1 MNTKSFRTLAL
12 GPLLFA
18 AVAGIALTLSGCVID
33 TSPNDGYGYGCQSDL
48 FVDWQIQNPA
58 GGAVTCAAA
67 GAATVV
73 INIDGVNYPQT
84 CAPNKSFGSQDIILQ
99 QNYASYNVTVN
110 LEDASGNAL
119 AVPQTT
125 AIDVTYC
132 GSYLTPGPALL
143 VVTPTA
149 Q

>member
-12 GPLLFA
+12 GPLLLA
-18 AVAGIALTLSGCVID
+18 TVVGLGLAVSGCVVD
-33 TSPNDGYGYGCQSDL
+33 SSPNDGYGYGCQSKL

-73 INIDGVNYPQT
+73 IDIDGVDYPQV
-84 CAPNKSFGSQDIILQ
+84 CGADKAFGSQNILLQ
-99 QNYASYNVTVN
+99 QNYATYNVTVN

-125 AIDVTYC
+125 SIDVTVC
-132 GSYLTPGPALL
+132 GSYQTPGAALL
-143 VVTPTA
+143 VVTPPA

>member
-1 MNTKSFRTLAL
+1 MNTKSFRTLGL

-18 AVAGIALTLSGCVID
+18 AAVGLGLALSGCVVD
-33 TSPNDGYGYGCQSDL
+33 SSPDGYGYGCQSTL
-48 FVDWQIQNPA
+48 YVDWQIQNPA
-58 GGAVTCAAA
+58 GGSVTCAAA
-67 GAATVV
+67 GAASVV
-73 INIDGVNYPQT
+73 INIDGVNYPQS
-84 CAPNKSFGSQDIILQ
+84 CPPNKVLGYQYIDLQ

-125 AIDVTYC
+125 SVDVTVC
-132 GSYLTPGPALL
+132 GNYQTPGPALL
-143 VVTPTA
+143 VVTPPA

>member
-12 GPLLFA
+12 GPVLFA
-18 AVAGIALTLSGCVID
+18 VVGGLGLALSGCVVD
-33 TSPNDGYGYGCQSDL
+33 SSSDDGYDYGCQSDL
-48 FVDWQIQNPA
+48 YVDWQIQNPA
-58 GGAVTCAAA
+58 GGSVTCAAA

-73 INIDGVNYPQT
+73 INIDGVNYPQI
-84 CAPNKSFGSQDIILQ
+84 CPANRVSGFQDIALQ

-125 AIDVTYC
+125 SVDVTVC
-132 GSYLTPGPALL
+132 GNYNTPGPALL
-143 VVTPTA
+143 VVTPPA

>member
-12 GPLLFA
+12 GPLLLA
-18 AVAGIALTLSGCVID
+18 ALAGVALTLSGCVVD
-33 TSPNDGYGYGCQSDL
+33 TGPNGGYGYGCQSDL

-73 INIDGVNYPQT
+73 INIDGAPYPQT
-84 CAPNKSFGSQDIILQ
+84 CVPNKSFGSQDIILQ

-110 LEDASGNAL
+110 LEDAGGNAL

-125 AIDVTYC
+125 SIDVTVC
-132 GSYLTPGPALL
+132 DSYQTPGPAIL

>member
-12 GPLLFA
+12 GPLLLA
-18 AVAGIALTLSGCVID
+18 TVVGLGLAVSGCVVD
-33 TSPNDGYGYGCQSDL
+33 SSPNDGYGYGCQSKL

-58 GGAVTCAAA
+58 GGSVTCDAINPAQ
-67 GAATVV
+67 VV
-73 INIDGVNYPQT
+73 IDIDGAKYPQN
-84 CAPNKSFGSQDIILQ
+84 CPAGFSYGQQDIVLQ
-99 QNYASYNVTVN
+99 TNYATYDVTVN

-125 AIDVTYC
+125 SIDVTVC
-132 GSYLTPGPALL
+132 GSYQTPGAALL
-143 VVTPTA
+143 VVTPPA

>member
-12 GPLLFA
+12 GPLLLA
-18 AVAGIALTLSGCVID
+18 AVVGLGLALSGCVVD
-33 TSPNDGYGYGCQSDL
+33 NSTDDGYGYGCQSDL
-48 FVDWQIQNPA
+48 YVDWQIQNPA
-58 GGAVTCAAA
+58 GGSVTCAAA
-67 GAATVV
+67 GAASVV

-84 CAPNKSFGSQDIILQ
+84 CPPDKVLGHQDILLQ

-125 AIDVTYC
+125 SIDVTVC
-132 GSYLTPGPALL
+132 GSYQTPGPALL
-143 VVTPTA
+143 VVTPPA

>member
-12 GPLLFA
+12 GPLLSA
-18 AVAGIALTLSGCVID
+18 AVVGLGLALSGCVVD
-33 TSPNDGYGYGCQSDL
+33 TTPNGGYGYGCQSDL
-48 FVDWQIQNPA
+48 YVDWQIQNPA
-58 GGAVTCAAA
+58 GGSVTCAAA

-84 CAPNKSFGSQDIILQ
+84 CPPNKSYGNQDLVLQ

-125 AIDVTYC
+125 PVDVTVC
-132 GSYLTPGPALL
+132 DSYQTPGPALL
-143 VVTPTA
+143 VVTPVA

>member
-12 GPLLFA
+12 RPFLFA
-18 AVAGIALTLSGCVID
+18 AVAGLALAVSGCVVD
-33 TSPNDGYGYGCQSDL
+33 SNPNDGYGYGCQSDL
-48 FVDWQIQNPA
+48 RVDWQIQNPA

-73 INIDGVNYPQT
+73 INIDGADYPQT
-84 CAPNKSFGSQDIILQ
+84 CDANKSFGKQDILLQ

-110 LEDASGNAL
+110 LEDANGNAL

-125 AIDVTYC
+125 SIEVTSCDNYQ
-132 GSYLTPGPALL
+132 TPGPALL
-143 VVTPTA
+143 VVTPPA

>member
-12 GPLLFA
+12 GPFFLA
-18 AVAGIALTLSGCVID
+18 AVVGLGLTLSGCVVD
-33 TSPNDGYGYGCQSDL
+33 TTPDGGYGYGCQSDL
-48 FVDWQIQNPA
+48 NVDWQIQNPA

-84 CAPNKSFGSQDIILQ
+84 CTANMSYGNKDILLQ
-99 QNYASYNVTVN
+99 KNYASYNVTVN

-125 AIDVTYC
+125 SIDVTVC
-132 GSYLTPGPALL
+132 GSYQTPGPALL
-143 VVTPTA
+143 VVTPSA